1 MESPKLQLLMTLKAP
16 LNFEMV
22 SNIDFVPTGTGTAAD
37 GQLHLEMF
45 HVC

>member
-1 MESPKLQLLMTLKAP
+1 MEPPKLQLLMTLKAP
-16 LNFEMV
+16 LNSETV
-22 SNIDFVPTGTGTAAD
+22 SNIDFVTTGTGIAAG

>member
-1 MESPKLQLLMTLKAP
+1 MEPPKLQLLMTLKAP
-16 LNFEMV
+16 LNSEMV
-22 SNIDFVPTGTGTAAD
+22 SNIDFVNTGIATD

>member
-1 MESPKLQLLMTLKAP
+1 MTLKAP
-16 LNFEMV
+16 RNFEMV
-22 SNIDFVPTGTGTAAD
+22 SNIDFVNTGTAAG